1 MADPGQMIDLAAR
14 MLLHVPGNPDTRP
27 VDPSRPNLPVPR
39 PARPERRAAAAE
51 AAARWSGVSKPSGPA
66 PARPLGHLLC
76 LRKAGAGAPAATVR
90 RMGGGDE
97 AIGTLAAAS
106 PVIPPPTTHGSD
118 NHQPPRRQSRRAGFN
133 AA

>member
-27 VDPSRPNLPVPR
+27 VDSSRPTLPVPR
-39 PARPERRAAAAE
+39 AARPERRAAAAE

-76 LRKAGAGAPAATVR
+76 LPDAGAPAATVR
-90 RMGGGDE
+90 CMGGADE
-97 AIGTLAAAS
+97 AIGTWAAAS
-106 PVIPPPTTHGSD
+106 PVVPPPTTHGGD
-118 NHQPPRRQSRRAGFN
+118 NHQPPRRQSRRAGFD